1 MNTFVVAWSRLSAIG
16 FTLFLAMTIRSATS
30 QPPVTPSQQRRA
42 TELKLTA
49 GEEMGGMG
57 VYEVGPFPMWPV
69 VVVALLIFC
78 GGFSWGL
85 RRARRH
91 R

>member
-1 MNTFVVAWSRLSAIG
+1 MIFIKSTLAGVAALTIA
-16 FTLFLAMTIRSATS
+16 TLIICACR
-30 QPPVTPSQQRRA
+30 RRA
-42 TELKLTA
+42 PHLGTDTEPR
-49 GEEMGGMG
+49 GGMG
-57 VYEVGPFPMWPV
+57 VYEVGPFPMWPL